1 MEWLDAASASDSV
14 LKKKKDNSHLTP
26 DTTIKYSFCREKC
39 RYSYGILKMS
49 DGDLVAP
56 GPLGPMPPAAGS
68 VMGWRPAGGPGRA
81 LPVYHIVVVV

>member
-14 LKKKKDNSHLTP
+14 LKKKNTP
-26 DTTIKYSFCREKC
+26 DTTIKYILCREKC